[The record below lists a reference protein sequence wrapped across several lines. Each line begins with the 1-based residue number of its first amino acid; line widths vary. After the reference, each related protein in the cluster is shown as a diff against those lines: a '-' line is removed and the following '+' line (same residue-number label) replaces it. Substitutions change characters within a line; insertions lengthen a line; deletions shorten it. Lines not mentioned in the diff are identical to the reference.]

1 MENFFGLAEKKKFPK
16 SFMKFILEKI
26 LLYDLKA

>member
-1 MENFFGLAEKKKFPK
+1 MENFSDSRRRKKFPK
-16 SFMKFILEKI
+16 SFMKFIWEKI